1 MGGRMATFA
10 VGPKSCAIN
19 IGIFDGARQPFPAG
33 EKVLLTIRDGNQQQ
47 AFRDYIGKPNFT
59 LNGLPFH
66 NNFGDNYTV
75 VAWAKGYA
83 QAGFTPVKL
92 TPDLPASLDLML
104 MPENAQFNFSE
115 ARWGVIRK
123 NPRYATL
130 LTAGSSS
137 RDAARERYMD
147 VLENRSSALACF
159 FNLVT
164 AMAEIQLPSGSPLD
178 YIRELIWD
186 QTMTPDRFFAWADR
200 DVVDQVVRASAIG
213 LFAPEPGTA
222 VFHPGATRSYK
233 QIQFGEANVQLTFH
247 ENDTRTID
255 GVECIKLEPDIDYYK
270 DLAAH
275 ALLEVAAHSLTGSLT
290 DPRQVYVLRWMAG
303 RKAGIAEFDPPYH
316 LE

>member
-1 MGGRMATFA
+1 MATLA
-10 VGPKSCAIN
+10 PGLKPCAIT
-19 IGIFDGARQPFPAG
+19 IGLFSGTRQQFPSG
-33 EKVLLTIRDGNQQQ
+33 EKVLLTVRDGNQQQ
-47 AFRDYIGKPNFT
+47 VFRDYINKPNFT
-59 LNGLPFH
+59 LSGLQFH
-66 NNFGDNYTV
+66 DNFGDNYTV

-83 QAGFTPVKL
+83 QAGFTPLKV
-92 TPDLPASLDLML
+92 TPAMPAALDLML
-104 MPENAQFNFSE
+104 VREDAGFNFSE
-115 ARWGVIRK
+115 ARWGVIRR

-130 LTAGSSS
+130 LTAGSASL
-137 RDAARERYMD
+137 DAARERYAD
-147 VLENRSSALACF
+147 VLEDRSSALACF

-164 AMAEIQLPSGSPLD
+164 AMAGIALPSGTPLD
-178 YIRELIWD
+178 YIREVIWD
-186 QTMTPDRFFAWADR
+186 ETLTQDRFFAWADR
-200 DVVDQVVRASAIG
+200 KVVDQVIRAAANG

-255 GVECIKLEPDIDYYK
+255 GIECIKLEPDIDYYR

-275 ALLEVAAHSLTGSLT
+275 ALLEVAAHTLTHSMT

-303 RKAGIAEFDPPYH
+303 RQAGIPEFDPPYH

>member
-1 MGGRMATFA
+1 MATLA
-10 VGPKSCAIN
+10 VGAKNCAIT
-19 IGIFDGARQPFPAG
+19 IGIFSGARQPFSSG
-33 EKVLLTIRDGNQQQ
+33 EKVLLTVRDGNQQQ
-47 AFRDYIGKPNFT
+47 VFRDYINKPGFT
-59 LNGLPFH
+59 LSGLPFH
-66 NNFGDNYTV
+66 NNFADNYTV

-83 QAGFTPVKL
+83 QAGFTPVKVS
-92 TPDLPASLDLML
+92 PAQPAALDLML
-104 MPENAQFNFSE
+104 MREDAQYNFSE

-130 LTAGSSS
+130 LAAGAASLE
-137 RDAARERYMD
+137 AARDRYMD
-147 VLENRSSALACF
+147 VFENRSVALACF
-159 FNLVT
+159 FNLAT
-164 AMAEIQLPSGSPLD
+164 AMAEIHLPVGSPLD

-186 QTMTPDRFFAWADR
+186 ITMTQDRFFAWADR
-200 DVVDQVVRASAIG
+200 ALVDQVVRASANG

-233 QIQFGEANVQLTFH
+233 QVQFGEANVQLTFH

-255 GVECIKLEPDIDYYK
+255 GTECIKLEPDIDYYR

-275 ALLEVAAHSLTGSLT
+275 ALLEVAANTLTGSAT

-303 RKAGIAEFDPPYH
+303 RHAGVAEFAPPYH